1 VAKDPTH
8 ADLLAIHSRLG
19 VIEGKVNL
27 VARAERDRLREEL
40 RKTIGEKPLIG
51 QVYLVVDGARTQKQ
65 IATLLSGLGIP
76 GASEP
81 MVSRRMGEMEVEHGM
96 IILISSAGG
105 KVYARD
111 PEMEKMLNLT
121 SQVRGWLTED
131 GKLLPEQ
138 PKRRKRKNGGGNP
151 E

>member
-1 VAKDPTH
+1 VAGDPTH

-27 VARAERDRLREEL
+27 VARAERDRLRDDL
-40 RKTIGEKPLIG
+40 RSTISKSPLIG
-51 QVYLVVDGARTQKQ
+51 QIYLVVDGSRTQKE
-65 IATLLSGLGIP
+65 IAALLMGYGVP

-81 MVSRRMGEMEVEHGM
+81 MVSRRMGEMEVEHGV
-96 IILISSAGG
+96 ITLISSRSG

-111 PEMEKMLNLT
+111 SEMEKMLNLT
-121 SQVRGWLTED
+121 SQVRKWLTED
-131 GKLLPEQ
+131 GRIIPEQ
-138 PKRRKRKNGGGNP
+138 PKKRARKSAGKKS